1 MSMLN
6 PQLFKNGL
14 GNSNSFKEIKFAHN
28 DFEFWLCH
36 CAQTQILSWPISMY
50 QISGSKWKF
59 IR

>member
-36 CAQTQILSWPISMY
+36 CAQTQILS
-50 QISGSKWKF
+50 
-59 IR
+59 